1 MERLIY
7 GITFTH
13 EFVWDYD
20 SHTETR
26 SHSLLTLGSTPGSA
40 VEEREEEDE
49 GHPRGID
56 EGGD

>member
-1 MERLIY
+1 MR
-7 GITFTH
+7 H
-13 EFVWDYD
+13 YD
-20 SHTETR
+20 LRTETR
-26 SHSLLTLGSTPGSA
+26 GHGFLTLGSTPGSA